1 MKCLNSLMYRIIPLL
16 SSPENM
22 ENIWE
27 DKLYTVVGSSDGEFV
42 GDRNIIRN
50 FETNLINYHPTA
62 KAH

>member
-1 MKCLNSLMYRIIPLL
+1 MNSLMYRIIPLL